1 MVRVAQGGAVIP
13 AGTSQREVLAS
24 GGRRLMVEWSGDRR
38 GVPVFLMHG
47 TPGSRS
53 GPKPRGSVSYRLG
66 VLLISY
72 DRPGYGRSTRHAG
85 RSVADA
91 AHDVAAIADALDID
105 RFAVVGRS
113 GGGPHALACAAL
125 LPRRV
130 ISTAVLVG
138 LAPANAR
145 DLNWYDGMNADNVAA
160 YTWADNDY
168 STLKRELTSRA
179 ANLAGDPDSLLSGLR
194 THLDAADRRVVED
207 VAIRRQLAQTY
218 VEGLRDGP
226 YGWLDDVLALRGDWG
241 FDPGGI
247 PSPVRIWHGADD
259 RFSPVSHAQWLA
271 RQIPGA
277 VIDVKP
283 GSSHFGAVEILPEI
297 LSWLAAPPR

>member
-1 MVRVAQGGAVIP
+1 MSQHEVPVGGD
-13 AGTSQREVLAS
+13 
-24 GGRRLMVEWSGDRR
+24 RRLMVEVSGNRD
-38 GVPVFLMHG
+38 GMPVFLMHG

-72 DRPGYGRSTRHAG
+72 DRPGYGRSTRHPG
-85 RSVADA
+85 RGVADA
-91 AHDVAAIADALDID
+91 ARDVAAIADALGID

-125 LPRRV
+125 LPQRV
-130 ISTAVLVG
+130 VRTAVLVS

-145 DLNWYDGMNADNVAA
+145 DLNWYDGMTPGNVAA

-168 STLKRELTSRA
+168 PALKKELTSRA
-179 ANLAGDPDSLLSGLR
+179 ASLAVDPESMFEGLR
-194 THLDAADRRVVED
+194 TELEAADRRVVD
-207 VAIRRQLAQTY
+207 NVAIRRQLAQSYT
-218 VEGLRDGP
+218 EALRDGP
-226 YGWLDDVLALRGDWG
+226 FGWLDDVLAFRADWG
-241 FDPGGI
+241 FDLGAI
-247 PSPVRIWHGADD
+247 TSPVRIWHGADD

-277 VIDVKP
+277 VIDVRP
-283 GSSHFGAVEILPEI
+283 GAAHFNAVEILPEI
-297 LSWLAAPPR
+297 LSWVAAVAPHQRDGD